1 MHFTRSQGTC
11 SNQTPPTALSQ
22 FAITPRYFRQR
33 LSSHWLLEKNQEQ
46 IKELRDK
53 QGNQRGITGTRVD
66 SFPVLLQIPF
76 SGTNFISAFSAI
88 PPPVRPDHTRR
99 SGGGGSFLLSLSHM
113 YSSVQQKVGPLMIF
127 LVIIFIGSLEK
138 SHPASQINIHTM
150 RGREERSPKSI
161 SLSRKQTSAY
171 HR

>member
-1 MHFTRSQGTC
+1 M
-11 SNQTPPTALSQ
+11 
-22 FAITPRYFRQR
+22 
-33 LSSHWLLEKNQEQ
+33 SSHRLLEKNQEQ
-46 IKELRDK
+46 INEFRDK

-66 SFPVLLQIPF
+66 SFPFLLQIPF

-88 PPPVRPDHTRR
+88 SPPVRPDHTRR
-99 SGGGGSFLLSLSHM
+99 RGGFLSLSHM

-150 RGREERSPKSI
+150 RGREERSPKRL